1 METQKTHENRDCFLT
16 LIFICVSVYILLFV
30 CTKL

>member
-1 METQKTHENRDCFLT
+1 METNKSNESRDCFLT
-16 LIFICVSVYILLFV
+16 LTFLAFAGYILLFV